1 MAVVVL
7 VERHEEMR
15 RLYNTWLREQDHEVL
30 RCPRLAG
37 GEPGQVKCALLADL
51 FCPFLRRADF
61 IVYDPWPGEQLADQ
75 EEIEIIQ
82 AIRQN
87 HPGGRVLIAGGWQWL
102 PERIRQ
108 LMLEDSGIL
117 LAPFNPPDLATQVT
131 GLWESRQRC

>member
-15 RLYNTWLREQDHEVL
+15 RLYDAWLGDQDHEVL
-30 RCPRLAG
+30 NCPTIAG
-37 GEPGQVKCALLADL
+37 GAHGRFRCALLANL
-51 FCPFLRRADF
+51 PCPLLRGADF
-61 IVYDPWPGEQLADQ
+61 IVYDPWPEGELADQ
-75 EEIEIIQ
+75 EEIEVLR

-117 LAPFNPPDLATQVT
+117 LAPFNPPDLALQLT
-131 GLWESRQRC
+131 GLWESDQRC

>member
-15 RLYNTWLREQDHEVL
+15 RLYDAWLRHRDHEVFNCPCIVGGAHGQF
-30 RCPRLAG
+30 RC
-37 GEPGQVKCALLADL
+37 VLLADL
-51 FCPFLRRADF
+51 SCPLLRQADF
-61 IVYDPWPGEQLADQ
+61 VVYDPWPGEEPAGQ
-75 EEIEIIQ
+75 EDIEVIR
-82 AIRQN
+82 AIRKD
-87 HPGGRVLIAGGWQWL
+87 HPGGRILIAGGWQWL

-131 GLWESRQRC
+131 GLWKSHQRC